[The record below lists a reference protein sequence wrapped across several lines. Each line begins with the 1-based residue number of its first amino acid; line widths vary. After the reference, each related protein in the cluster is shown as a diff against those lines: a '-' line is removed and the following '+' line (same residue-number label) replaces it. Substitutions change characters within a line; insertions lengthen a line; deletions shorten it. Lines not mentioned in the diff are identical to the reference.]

1 MLATTHAHW
10 TARLTAGRPWSA
22 WAVAG
27 SVAPDAPALV
37 RAAWIMARRT
47 PREQALGRI
56 YHEGPWREIHLAA
69 HAAWAPVVAAAV
81 AGTGCRHRL
90 RPRARAL
97 ALGWAGHLA
106 VDYLT
111 HHDDA
116 WPPGWP
122 LSTARWRAPL
132 SYWQAE
138 HHAAALLG
146 TDLALST
153 VAAARRRTWLG
164 LLALTMT
171 SLALRRAVGPGANA
185 PMGLPANAGARD
197 HDLA

>member
-1 MLATTHAHW
+1 VLATTHAHW
-10 TARLTAGRPWSA
+10 TARLTADRAWSA

-37 RAAWIMARRT
+37 RAAWVLGGRRT
-47 PREQALGRI
+47 SREDALGRI
-56 YHEGPWREIHLAA
+56 YHEPPWREIHLAA

-81 AGTGCRHRL
+81 AGALGAGDA
-90 RPRARAL
+90 RARAL

-106 VDYLT
+106 VDYVT

-122 LSTARWRAPL
+122 LTGARYRAPL
-132 SYWQAE
+132 SYWQAD

-146 TDLALST
+146 ADAALSL
-153 VAAARRRTWLG
+153 AAAVRRPTRLSV
-164 LLALTMT
+164 LALTMT
-171 SLALRRAVGPGANA
+171 GLALRRALGPGANA
-185 PMGLPANAGARD
+185 PMGLSADAAARARD
-197 HDLA
+197 LS